1 MRSESDQKI
10 EKICVEKKIADSA
23 GEMPNRKP
31 ARNWREVIFWF
42 ELSARRAFAKRKSEE
57 HVANPAHRPVPP
69 APRVPG
75 SRSARGAVATNRGAR
90 ANARRA
96 ARALRASL
104 GASRRDE
111 SLIAV
116 GPQETDIYLPYRS
129 RERTRRAWRDEHRVR
144 VRDGRG

>member
-1 MRSESDQKI
+1 LGSESDQKI
-10 EKICVEKKIADSA
+10 EKICVEKKIADS
-23 GEMPNRKP
+23 GEMPNRT
-31 ARNWREVIFWF
+31 RNWREVIFWF
-42 ELSARRAFAKRKSEE
+42 ELSARRSFAKRKSEE

-116 GPQETDIYLPYRS
+116 GTSEENRHLFALPVA
-129 RERTRRAWRDEHRVR
+129 RAYAEGVA
-144 VRDGRG
+144 G